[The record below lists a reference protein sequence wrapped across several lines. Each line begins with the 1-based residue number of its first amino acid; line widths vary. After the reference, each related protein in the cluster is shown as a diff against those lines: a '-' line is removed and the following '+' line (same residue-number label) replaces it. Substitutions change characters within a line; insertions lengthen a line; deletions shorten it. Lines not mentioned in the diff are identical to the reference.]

1 MKGALFPFTPN
12 YSIVARSIGFLR
24 RVLPRRAGG
33 RQDRGARGAGAGAG
47 STTTPARKGRG
58 ERSAP
63 PHHRPPPPHHHTHG
77 RARRDALA
85 GGAEGGFP
93 VPHHTTPRGHRSP
106 PSPVLF
112 RWRGC
117 CGGCCDGCCHRFLLK
132 AALLPPPWLRACLM
146 SVLLRASH
154 AAAAALPRTR
164 VAYAK
169 LSRHCQT
176 VASSTA
182 FYVLVMRCDAS
193 AWRIVWGSGTRPC
206 DNVSRQNVP

>member
-1 MKGALFPFTPN
+1 MQAGAKIVVDAAWARGQDRKQRPLAKAEVSAVRRTTTAHPRRTTTSTGARGRALSRAAQNEDSQFRITP
-12 YSIVARSIGFLR
+12 
-24 RVLPRRAGG
+24 PRRAVIL
-33 RQDRGARGAGAGAG
+33 
-47 STTTPARKGRG
+47 
-58 ERSAP
+58 
-63 PHHRPPPPHHHTHG
+63 PPPP
-77 RARRDALA
+77 
-85 GGAEGGFP
+85 P
-93 VPHHTTPRGHRSP
+93 
-106 PSPVLF
+106 PVLF

-117 CGGCCDGCCHRFLLK
+117 CGGCCDGCCHRFLLE

>member
-1 MKGALFPFTPN
+1 VQAGAKIVVGAAREREQDAQQRPLAKAEASAVRRPTTAHPRRTTTRTGARGGALSRAAQKEDSRFRIT
-12 YSIVARSIGFLR
+12 
-24 RVLPRRAGG
+24 PRRAVIV
-33 RQDRGARGAGAGAG
+33 
-47 STTTPARKGRG
+47 
-58 ERSAP
+58 AP
-63 PHHRPPPPHHHTHG
+63 P
-77 RARRDALA
+77 
-85 GGAEGGFP
+85 
-93 VPHHTTPRGHRSP
+93 
-106 PSPVLF
+106 PVLF

-117 CGGCCDGCCHRFLLK
+117 CGGCCDGCCRRFLLE
-132 AALLPPPWLRACLM
+132 AALLPPLWLRTCLM